1 MTKLAVLK
9 LDGELES
16 GFRVSLSIGSD
27 GERPKI
33 EVRGNLPPT
42 PELAADLQQHWE
54 TKYRTVG
61 APTRLKPKRI
71 HYNNRRRR
79 LTPLDECRRSGEQLS
94 DRFNQWLRS
103 EAFRDID
110 TRLREELKR
119 DEPIRLL
126 ISTQDNKLQKLPWHL
141 WDFVRRYPLTEVA
154 FSPLNYHQPTL
165 SLPSDTYQKVKIL
178 AILGHGKNIDIE
190 KDRQLL
196 ESLPNAETVFLVE
209 PKHSEISDRLW
220 NQPWDIIFFA
230 GHSETEG
237 EVGKIYLNQTDSL
250 TVDELW
256 YALHKAVDN
265 GLQLAIFNSCDG
277 LGLTQQL
284 DDLQIPQTIVMRE
297 LVPDLV
303 AQEFLKHFLSS
314 FSSGKSFYLAV
325 REARERLEGLETE
338 YPCATWLPVIC
349 QNPAVLPPTWADF
362 LNNNKPTSAVNYS
375 SSSEVVNKS
384 NTLKKVSFLNFKK
397 KPRLAALMF
406 LSLGIFAGNFILPT
420 IAISANNYGLKIS
433 QEGNLSKAK
442 FFLKLATWLDSN
454 NPAAPYTLGW
464 ICENFQDWK
473 CAEEQYLK
481 SAKLGLDAAY
491 SQLGRLSLQQKNYP
505 YAVDLLLE
513 GLELAT
519 DDRII
524 YSLHKNLG
532 WARLEQ
538 GRYQEALSHLEE
550 AIKLDSDRAPA
561 RCLFAQVYEGIGD
574 DKAAIEEWQT
584 CLDNAKP
591 ENPDEDIWIGM
602 AQQRLQ
608 LLLSENR

>member
-9 LDGELES
+9 LDGELEW

-27 GERPKI
+27 GERPQI

-61 APTRLKPKRI
+61 APTRIKPKRI

-79 LTPLDECRRSGEQLS
+79 LTPLDECRRSGEQLR

-103 EAFRDID
+103 EPFRDID

-126 ISTQDNKLQKLPWHL
+126 ISTQDNQLQKLPWHL

-154 FSPLNYHQPTL
+154 FSPLNYHQPT
-165 SLPSDTYQKVKIL
+165 SSFSSHINQKIKIL
-178 AILGHGKNIDIE
+178 AILGHAEDIDIE

-256 YALHKAVDN
+256 YALRKAVDN

-303 AQEFLKHFLSS
+303 AQEFLKHFLKS

-349 QNPAVLPPTWADF
+349 QNPAVLPPTWEN
-362 LNNNKPTSAVNYS
+362 LLLKNQPISAVNYS
-375 SSSEVVNKS
+375 PKPPIVKKS
-384 NTLKKVSFLNFKK
+384 NSLILKHKSPLAVLLFLGFLLTSQLALPKLAVFVNNFGYK
-397 KPRLAALMF
+397 
-406 LSLGIFAGNFILPT
+406 S
-420 IAISANNYGLKIS
+420 Y
-433 QEGNLSKAK
+433 QQGNLSKAQS
-442 FFLKLATWLDSN
+442 FLELAILLDSKN
-454 NPAAPYTLGW
+454 LAAPYTLGW
-464 ICENFQDWK
+464 ICEKFQDLE
-473 CAEEQYLK
+473 CAKKQYLK
-481 SAKLGLDAAY
+481 AAKLGLDAAY
-491 SQLGRLSLQQKNYP
+491 SQLGRLYLQQKNYP
-505 YAVDLLLE
+505 YAVDLLLD
-513 GLELAT
+513 GLKLAT

-524 YSLHKNLG
+524 YAIQKNLG

-538 GRYQEALSHLEE
+538 GRYEEALYHLEE

-561 RCLFAQVYEGIGD
+561 RCLLAQVYEALGD
-574 DKAAIEEWQT
+574 NKKALPEWET
-584 CLDNAKP
+584 CLNNAKP

-602 AQQRLQ
+602 AQERLPI
-608 LLLSENR
+608 LK